1 MTKCV
6 LSMTLLAVAL
16 FAQIGLSGEPIT
28 DLKDFEAE
36 LGTWTREWEL
46 NNDHPILG
54 KKGTKVK
61 TVLTKEWGPGKKFI
75 LARGVNHANG
85 KQSDGFWS
93 LTGIDPVTKQV
104 TYHGFAPGG
113 GRGIGRWFRDTENK
127 KKRMS
132 QSQWVTGSGN
142 VGASVRIVEEQ
153 DADTR
158 TVQWV
163 GNFRDGELSEGD
175 GAINTWT
182 REKTEK

>member
-36 LGTWTREWEL
+36 LGTWTSEWEL

-61 TVLTKEWGPGKKFI
+61 TVVTKEWGPGKKFI

-93 LTGIDPVTKQV
+93 LTGLDPATKQV
-104 TYHGFAPGG
+104 TTHAFAPRG
-113 GRGIGRWFRDTENK
+113 GRGIRRWFRDTETKNK
-127 KKRMS
+127 RIS
-132 QSQWVTGSGN
+132 QSQWIAGNGN
-142 VGASVRIVEEQ
+142 VGAGVRVVEDQ
-153 DADTR
+153 HADTQIS
-158 TVQWV
+158 QWV
-163 GNFRDGELSEGD
+163 GGMFNGELSEGD
-175 GAINTWT
+175 GSINTWT
-182 REKTEK
+182 RVKSDK

>member
-36 LGTWTREWEL
+36 LGTWTSEWEL

-104 TYHGFAPGG
+104 TFHWFARGG
-113 GRGIGRWFRDTENK
+113 GRGIGHWFRDTENK

-132 QSQWVTGSGN
+132 QGHGVAANGNVVAGVSVVEDKDADTQTSQWVGM
-142 VGASVRIVEEQ
+142 
-153 DADTR
+153 
-158 TVQWV
+158 
-163 GNFRDGELSEGD
+163 FRDGELSEGD